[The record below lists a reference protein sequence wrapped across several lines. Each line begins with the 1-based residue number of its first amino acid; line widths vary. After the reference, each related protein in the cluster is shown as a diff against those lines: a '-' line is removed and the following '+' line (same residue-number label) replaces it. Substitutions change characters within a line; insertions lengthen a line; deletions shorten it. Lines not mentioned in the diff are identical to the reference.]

1 MSIPTP
7 APTTTPPTTHD
18 TTIQPALAILST
30 LRHILQKAESSHP
43 NPQSLLSSRLHET
56 MYALPDQIRCLTQ
69 FTEYLAA
76 RLSAREPTT
85 LFAGVAPASW
95 TEIYERIQKAQD
107 ILNSLD
113 KGVVNEQ
120 GVTLKPTPR
129 GPAAPV
135 VDMSGA
141 AYASVIV
148 LPNIYFHLVT
158 IYAILRSQGVE
169 LGKMDYYQGFFPMQ
183 GGW

>member
-1 MSIPTP
+1 MSTSTP
-7 APTTTPPTTHD
+7 SPPTTHD
-18 TTIQPALAILST
+18 TTIKPTLAILST
-30 LRHILQKAESSHP
+30 LHHILQKAESSHP
-43 NPQSLLSSRLHET
+43 DPNALLSSRLHET

-76 RLSAREPTT
+76 RLSDREPTT
-85 LFAGVAPASW
+85 LFSGAAPGSW
-95 TEIYERIQKAQD
+95 SEIYERIQTAQD
-107 ILNSLD
+107 ILDATD
-113 KGVVNEQ
+113 KDVVNEQ
-120 GVTLKPTPR
+120 GAILKATSR

-158 IYAILRSQGVE
+158 VYGILRGQGVE

>member
-1 MSIPTP
+1 MSTAIP
-7 APTTTPPTTHD
+7 TPPTTHD
-18 TTIQPALAILST
+18 TAIKPALGILST

-43 NPQSLLSSRLHET
+43 NPESLPSARLHEN

-76 RLSAREPTT
+76 RLTNREPVT
-85 LFAGVAPASW
+85 LFSGVAPKSFS
-95 TEIYERIQKAQD
+95 EFYERIETVEKK
-107 ILNSLD
+107 LNSLD
-113 KGVVNEQ
+113 KEIVNEQ
-120 GVTLKPTPR
+120 GAAVKPTHR
-129 GPAAPV
+129 GPVAPV

-141 AYASVIV
+141 AYAQVIV

-158 IYAILRSQGVE
+158 VYGILRAQGVE
-169 LGKMDYYQGFFPMQ
+169 LGKLDYYQGFIPLQ